1 MNKKMNVLK
10 VGFALAAAVLVTG
23 CATVNSAS
31 SVVINNSDKS
41 GIIYGAAASQEG
53 IVSTLDVCKAINN
66 KDSRC
71 ANLENYV
78 VVKVFSKFGFAD
90 GAVGTI
96 ALVEKDFPYLN
107 KLNFTGRLGDKNE
120 PYVKAKITPGK
131 LGEVL
136 EVVSIDGDGK
146 CQWSGLPRTGGT
158 VCPAYNWDYRKDN
171 QAAIV
176 LN

>member
-1 MNKKMNVLK
+1 MNVLK
-10 VGFALAAAVLVTG
+10 IGLALAAAMVVTG

-31 SVVINNSDKS
+31 SVVMNNHDKS
-41 GIIYGAAASQEG
+41 GIIYGMAGSQEG
-53 IVSTLDVCKAINN
+53 FVSAHDVCKAINN

-78 VVKVFSKFGFAD
+78 VVKVFSKVGFAD

-107 KLNFTGRLGDKNE
+107 KLNFTGRTGDKNA
-120 PYVKAKITPGK
+120 PYVKAKISPGK

-136 EVVSIDGDGK
+136 EIVSIDGDGK
-146 CQWSGLPRTGGT
+146 CQWSGMPRIGGV

>member
-1 MNKKMNVLK
+1 MSKIKS
-10 VGFALAAAVLVTG
+10 GFTLAIAAMVTG

-31 SVVINNSDKS
+31 HVVINNHDKS

-53 IVSTLDVCKAINN
+53 VVSAIEVCKAINN
-66 KDSRC
+66 QDSRC
-71 ANLENYV
+71 ANSQNYV
-78 VVKVFSKFGFAD
+78 VVKVFSKFGFSD

-96 ALVEKDFPYLN
+96 ALVEKDYPNLS
-107 KLNFTGRLGDKNE
+107 KLNFTGRLADKNE
-120 PYVKAKITPGK
+120 PYVKAKITPDK

-136 EVVSIDGDGK
+136 EIASTDGDGK
-146 CQWSGLPRTGGT
+146 CHWSGMPRIGGV

-176 LN
+176 F